1 MGINVDNI
9 VAVISNTIYLVE
21 KQNLNIDRAFTY
33 TCRKY
38 SCHSPQF
45 TREDLF
51 NIVHD
56 FVSRYIFL
64 RSVAEKSGRRNVSY
78 RALAKLYLY
87 IKLKELG
94 LTIPSKLSKVMARD
108 FGELEDNITSLEP
121 WQRLSYPKWIYY
133 RLLEI
138 MDKNDVEEMLEHMNR
153 RIIWLRINTLK
164 INIDKAL
171 HLIDS
176 DGIEFNVD
184 KSIPFIV
191 RVLRSP
197 IPVRSLK
204 IVKEGAAIIQDK
216 ASVLT
221 VIAMDPK
228 PDDLI
233 YDFAAAPGIKTSLI
247 MQLTENKARVV
258 ALDRSPRRLMSMKVL
273 LKKYGVNVD
282 RVDLALTDSRIVTLS
297 RRADLALV
305 DAPCS
310 SSGAIPKD
318 PSIKIML
325 MNQDIPKKM
334 QYIQFAILKNAIKH
348 SERIVYATCSILPEE
363 GEEIIQKILHLHDI
377 ELENI
382 TIPASRGYKVY
393 NIWNKVYRTYPHIDE
408 CEGFFI
414 SRIKS
419 IE

>member
-9 VAVISNTIYLVE
+9 VAVISNTIYLID
-21 KQNLNIDRAFTY
+21 KRNLNIDRAFTY

-38 SCHSPQF
+38 RCHSPQL

-64 RSVAEKSGRRNVSY
+64 KSVAEKSGKRNVSF

-94 LTIPSKLSKVMARD
+94 LTIPSKLSKVVTRD

-121 WQRLSYPKWIYY
+121 WQRLSYPKWIYD

-164 INIDKAL
+164 IDIDKAL

-258 ALDRSPRRLMSMKVL
+258 ALDRSPRRLRSMKVL

-363 GEEIIQKILHLHDI
+363 GEEIIQKILHSHDI

-382 TIPASRGYKVY
+382 T
-393 NIWNKVYRTYPHIDE
+393 
-408 CEGFFI
+408 
-414 SRIKS
+414 
-419 IE
+419 